1 MTNAEKLERAEDEI
15 YRLGEAAEYLEG
27 VRDAEDIVQWM
38 KDRMIVLGFEK
49 EQYHR
54 LVEEEDRVEDEALNR
69 EYYAALM

>member
-15 YRLGEAAEYLEG
+15 YRLGEAAEFLEG

-54 LVEEEDRVEDEALNR
+54 LVEEEDRMEDDALGR

>member
-54 LVEEEDRVEDEALNR
+54 LVEEEDRIEDEALGR
-69 EYYAALM
+69 EYYATLM